1 MSVAGRRLSAGLAQG
16 WLNVLAVLAPSSFV
30 IMVCLSA
37 GLDGFMA

>member
-1 MSVAGRRLSAGLAQG
+1 MSVAGRGVSAGLAQG

-30 IMVCLSA
+30 IMVCLSS

>member
-1 MSVAGRRLSAGLAQG
+1 MSVAGRWLPGALAHGQSS
-16 WLNVLAVLAPSSFV
+16 VLAVLAPSSFV